1 MRRAMARPRPVPPGV
16 PCAGVVEPTEAFED
30 RLLMFGRD
38 WRAVVGHVDYGLSA
52 FVV

>member
-16 PCAGVVEPTEAFED
+16 PCAGVV
-30 RLLMFGRD
+30 
-38 WRAVVGHVDYGLSA
+38 GHVDYGLSA